1 MSSSVAEQP
10 DCWFTQSEF
19 PWRVK
24 LSLVWSLT
32 MSLPPLLG
40 WGRYVIE
47 NNGMSC
53 APAWE
58 EPPDFGYNITLFV
71 LGFFFPLAII
81 ITTGVKILFLIRK
94 HLSAM
99 SSQLGESAKK
109 KEEKLSEMVRGVRM

>member
-1 MSSSVAEQP
+1 MIVMMA
-10 DCWFTQSEF
+10 
-19 PWRVK
+19 V
-24 LSLVWSLT
+24 SLVWSLT

-81 ITTGVKILFLIRK
+81 ITSGVKILFLIRK